1 MYECKCVRVLSP
13 AAPAFPASGVARV
26 KKDVIDVCASI
37 LRASWRD
44 DQELSIFEG
53 IFISGG
59 VSFPGCFISGGVS
72 FPGVFHFRAAKVSS
86 AGKSV

>member
-59 VSFPGCFISGGVS
+59 VSFPG
-72 FPGVFHFRAAKVSS
+72 
-86 AGKSV
+86 GKSV